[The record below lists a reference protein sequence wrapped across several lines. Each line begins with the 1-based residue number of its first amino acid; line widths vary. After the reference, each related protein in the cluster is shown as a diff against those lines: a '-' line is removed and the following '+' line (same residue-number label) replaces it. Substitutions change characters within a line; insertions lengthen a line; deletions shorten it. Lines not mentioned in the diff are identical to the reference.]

1 MLLKGF
7 PPSLSR
13 VSPSFRR
20 VISVVS
26 SAAVIMVI
34 EVTSLAVASMP
45 VIAVPAVA
53 WPLIS
58 AMMVVIVLVKVAM
71 TTLAGLILLQVITL
85 CRTAQL
91 LHALLETYIV
101 LEQLLH
107 LNLPH
112 VVHLFKKKKKKWVM
126 TLNASE
132 HILEMTQSV
141 KKKKN

>member
-1 MLLKGF
+1 MLLKVF
-7 PPSLSR
+7 PSSLSR

-26 SAAVIMVI
+26 STAVIMVI
-34 EVTSLAVASMP
+34 EVTSLVVTPMP

-53 WPLIS
+53 LPLIS

-71 TTLAGLILLQVITL
+71 TTLAGPILLPLITL
-85 CRTAQL
+85 CRTARL
-91 LHALLETYIV
+91 LHALLDTSIE

-112 VVHLFKKKKKKWVM
+112 VVHHCLSLQIVR
-126 TLNASE
+126 
-132 HILEMTQSV
+132 
-141 KKKKN
+141 